1 MDATYKLMVE
11 MKIRLVFQEPEIAR
25 LIFPL
30 ECQEVDDDICMDTD
44 SKRLFYNREAIRSLT
59 SDQITK
65 NMRELKSAIEALTEP
80 Q

>member
-11 MKIRLVFQEPEIAR
+11 MKIRLAFEEPEIAR

-30 ECQEVDDDICMDTD
+30 EFQEVNDDICMETD
-44 SKRLFYNREAIRSLT
+44 GKRLFYNREAIRNLT

-65 NMRELKSAIEALTEP
+65 NMRELKSAIEALKEP